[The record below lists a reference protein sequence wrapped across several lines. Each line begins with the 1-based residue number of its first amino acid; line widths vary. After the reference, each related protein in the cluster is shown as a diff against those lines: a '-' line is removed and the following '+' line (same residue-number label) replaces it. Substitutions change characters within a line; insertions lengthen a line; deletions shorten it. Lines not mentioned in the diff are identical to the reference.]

1 MTIRTQRRLLWIT
14 TALCVLAVVVVWG
27 HGASGNSK
35 SLGTLDDQS
44 TSKPRSVES
53 PASGSDSLIPGLS
66 EFRSVWDRPLRQALY
81 DPPPPPPPEVSP
93 PPPLRIKLL
102 GTILEP
108 GNSEAIVM
116 TSGGEMKMLRVG
128 AVIEDATVET
138 IEDNQITV
146 TYHDQNLTLTPQPQ

>member
-1 MTIRTQRRLLWIT
+1 M
-14 TALCVLAVVVVWG
+14 
-27 HGASGNSK
+27 
-35 SLGTLDDQS
+35 
-44 TSKPRSVES
+44 
-53 PASGSDSLIPGLS
+53 
-66 EFRSVWDRPLRQALY
+66 WDRPLRQALY